1 MALRTSEGP
10 TAALRWTGGKT
21 LRILDWD
28 SECRPMHYSEWRP
41 ESQITAIAW
50 SWVGQKTVHCEVL
63 EQDLSNER
71 SMLVRFLDVF
81 NEADVVTGHYLRK
94 HDLPL
99 LVDHCMRLG
108 LPLPKPVLVSDTM
121 LDLPQVK
128 GLGKSQDNLSLTFGV
143 DAAKHHMSGTQWRV
157 ANALDPKGRASS
169 RKRVV
174 DDVIQNKQLRVT
186 LIERGLLKVPT
197 MWAP

>member
-1 MALRTSEGP
+1 
-10 TAALRWTGGKT
+10 
-21 LRILDWD
+21 
-28 SECRPMHYSEWRP
+28 MHYSDWRA
-41 ESQITAIAW
+41 ESQMTAIAW
-50 SWVGQKTVHCEVL
+50 SWVGSEHVHCRVL

-71 SMLVRFLDVF
+71 SMVEAFLRAY
-81 NEADVVTGHYLRK
+81 NKADVVTGHYLRK

-128 GLGKSQDNLSLTFGV
+128 GLGKSQANLSATFGV
-143 DAAKHHMSGTQWRV
+143 DAEKHAMTRAQWRV
-157 ANALDPKGRASS
+157 ANALDARGRAEA

-174 DDVIQNKQLRVT
+174 DDVIQNKQLRAE
-186 LIERGLLKVPT
+186 LLQRGLLGPPKTWSP
-197 MWAP
+197 